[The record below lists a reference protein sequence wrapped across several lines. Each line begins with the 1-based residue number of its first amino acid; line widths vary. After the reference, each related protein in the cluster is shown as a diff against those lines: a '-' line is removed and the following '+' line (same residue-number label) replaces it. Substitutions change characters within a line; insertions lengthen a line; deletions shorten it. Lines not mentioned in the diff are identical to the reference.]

1 MRRRSERRRAAAAAA
16 AAKVTAATAGAVPI
30 AANRG
35 GGALPVSA
43 AAPSLA
49 DGAPSTSSSGAP
61 PRGGARKPLAIHPA
75 EQFKLHVHGHEFQNG
90 EELVLNPDF
99 FPQLKELHW
108 DDYVVE
114 VFHPR
119 TMNPDGET
127 MVREQTKEFGESVLS
142 AARHHLLMEI
152 PHTSNLPIRGKM
164 QVSVLNDT
172 AADFHLAAYKDVM
185 VRFVAKAHVEVDFIE
200 VSLKD
205 QFMSRRDLWYLKKSI
220 VGSAIYVGKNIR
232 VHGARWQVM
241 DIRAGGEKVSSGV
254 ISEKTKFAFRSRT
267 SRVMWLVQL
276 SPEMWDI
283 ANSGKLYMEIFLNV
297 VENVLNKWM
306 KHKVSHSLTIIFFAR
321 NYYPELEQEQ
331 ELSTS
336 GRKRC
341 ASSASNRTRLGTSS
355 SSRKRGEDR
364 DRTFPYERRDY
375 FPIGVDENGRH
386 YQDFYKVVAFD
397 KVVMEVQPL
406 LVKLKRELNEFPHA
420 CGWRTHASPYYTL
433 DRTAPST
440 SFTGLNNESVPR
452 QGDPSYARDGN
463 LLEAINLVLN
473 IFEKHHIDRHLAR
486 SGQSVVLMTAGN
498 GIFSVNKRLAEITEQ
513 RMMDHGIGID
523 LISLA
528 TPPLHKCPLFL
539 FRQSDLTDMKLPS
552 RAGETNAVADACVCA
567 NQNNQNNQKAAAF
580 QRRSRTSSNDGMFDS
595 QSIADGGVASVRN
608 NPLCKYCTQRLE
620 NRKNYV
626 IPLWIPLCFVQ
637 EEMMVDH
644 KCPLDEDIARSCP
657 VCHPKVAKVK
667 DFVPLPMCRM
677 FKDDR
682 SMHALYSLP
691 KPLKKL
697 LNRFQEPDSSGSDDD
712 DENGIS
718 ATMISGMSTYNDLMF
733 AGFDSDLVRARSPSI
748 TSVDDMITYG
758 GDMLPK
764 VRSFSPADRNK
775 ALQEF
780 EKYDEQV
787 FGFSGNRGT
796 VPSKSSDGDR
806 LCLTPPLRPIQPPG
820 SNSKKRAGTGSV
832 MTFQS
837 SSAGNNATTRE
848 DNAVSQW
855 RQLERSSSPLP
866 LDGSPSSDGKLVSD
880 DELSVLDYNK
890 PRNISGSLPSTYQL
904 DSGPSYAPYTTSPM
918 LRPTEVVSKDDL
930 FSSQAFIFSSKL
942 TSNQRR
948 WSQIRPNEDAKYR
961 LVQNMLKWKSLCFP
975 ALLPLTSDF
984 FPTSKELQAHY
995 TESFYSVTLPERD
1008 EQNGVTF
1015 RDYSEFV
1022 MEMVAQR
1029 FSQDF
1034 QLVEM
1039 GDAGEKSGTVF
1050 RLSMGHRVHEITFN
1064 EETQT
1069 IDVKRYLQKAKV
1081 RSDIDIME
1089 YRYSLWSPVAHAFLS
1104 VSQEFRKYPRLE
1116 YSWNYL
1122 DQLICGYYDEMSEG
1136 TRYKRILYCIVPPRL
1151 EQSEQDKEN
1160 LRDYTERC
1168 KKFLEYL
1175 RPKADTN
1182 TGFPNVRIS
1191 TEWKESMA
1199 TSGVDAFKRVAQEN
1213 VKVPMTMSDAPT
1225 SQNWVITR
1233 IDTELLSTQC
1243 FHVEVQW
1250 LVCRSSLVDDFI
1262 TGIVRRAKQLGLEFI
1277 QVPENGISSNLDM
1290 HPMICPIFLPVTK
1303 MIEKALIE
1311 RFNFCCE
1318 ALHPIPFTHLNH
1330 SEEYAILH
1338 QEPRIRNRRVIS
1350 YYRQYVHRTLS
1361 CFVRMTQTGLVW
1373 ISNRKLMS
1381 DEVQELFDGLRQ
1393 LVDSVHIAHSAV
1405 ADVVDRAFE
1414 TRDAIAA
1421 AEKEDDSNGDI
1432 HAHSGSD
1439 EGDHTETNTTD
1450 EDNNERVSTSSNSSI
1465 VDEDKENANP

>member
-16 AAKVTAATAGAVPI
+16 AAKVLPLAPTTDAGGPPVATATTAA
-30 AANRG
+30 
-35 GGALPVSA
+35 
-43 AAPSLA
+43 
-49 DGAPSTSSSGAP
+49 DGLSSSSSTASTTAP
-61 PRGGARKPLAIHPA
+61 ARARKPLAIHPA

-90 EELVLNPDF
+90 EELVLNPEY

-119 TMNPDGET
+119 MMDLDGES
-127 MVREQTKEFGESVLS
+127 MAARELTSFEYTGEFGESVLA
-142 AARHHLLMEI
+142 AARRHLLLEI
-152 PHTSNLPIRGKM
+152 PQSSNLPIKGKM
-164 QVSVLNDT
+164 QVSVLKDT
-172 AADFHLAAYKDVM
+172 AADFHLAPFKDVM
-185 VRFVAKAHVEVDFIE
+185 VRFVAKAHVEVDFVE

-205 QFMSRRDLWYLKKSI
+205 QFLSRRDLWYLKKSI

-232 VHGARWQVM
+232 VHGTRWQVM
-241 DIRAGGEKVSSGV
+241 DIRAGGEMVSSGV
-254 ISEKTKFAFRSRT
+254 ISDKTKFAFRSRT

-276 SPEMWDI
+276 SPEMWDM

-336 GRKRC
+336 GRKRR
-341 ASSASNRTRLGTSS
+341 ASSASNRTRLGASS
-355 SSRKRGEDR
+355 SKKRGEDR

-397 KVVMEVQPL
+397 SIVTEVQPL
-406 LVKLKRELNEFPHA
+406 LVKLKREMNEFPHA
-420 CGWRTHASPYYTL
+420 CGWRSHPSPYYTP
-433 DRTAPST
+433 PSP
-440 SFTGLNNESVPR
+440 SSPTGSAGVSNESVPR

-539 FRQSDLTDMKLPS
+539 FRQSDLTEMKLPG
-552 RAGETNAVADACVCA
+552 RAGETNAIADACVCA
-567 NQNNQNNQKAAAF
+567 NQNNPKAAAF
-580 QRRSRTSSNDGMFDS
+580 QRRSRTASNDGMFDS
-595 QSIADGGVASVRN
+595 QSIADAGVASVRTN
-608 NPLCKYCTQRLE
+608 QLCKYCTQRLE

-637 EEMMVDH
+637 EDMMIDH
-644 KCPLDEDIARSCP
+644 KCPLDEDITRSCP
-657 VCHPKVAKVK
+657 VCHPKVAKTK

-677 FKDDR
+677 FKEDR
-682 SMHALYSLP
+682 SVDVMYSLP
-691 KPLKKL
+691 KPLEKL
-697 LNRFQEPDSSGSDDD
+697 LNRFQDPDSSGSDDD
-712 DENGIS
+712 DESGLS
-718 ATMISGMSTYNDLMF
+718 ATRISGMSTYNDLMF

-764 VRSFSPADRNK
+764 ARSFSPADRK
-775 ALQEF
+775 KTLQEF

-787 FGFSGNRGT
+787 FGFSGNRGAI
-796 VPSKSSDGDR
+796 PSKSSDGDR

-820 SNSKKRAGTGSV
+820 SNTKKRAGAGSV

-837 SSAGNNATTRE
+837 SSAGNNPSNGNDSGA
-848 DNAVSQW
+848 SQW
-855 RQLERSSSPLP
+855 RQLERSPSPLP
-866 LDGSPSSDGKLVSD
+866 LDGSVSSDSKLVSSSD

-890 PRNISGSLPSTYQL
+890 TRNISGSLPSTYQL

-918 LRPTEVVSKDDL
+918 LRPTDGVSKDDL
-930 FSSQAFIFSSKL
+930 FNSQAFIFSSKL

-948 WSQIRPNEDAKYR
+948 WSQIRPSQDAKYR

-1008 EQNGVTF
+1008 EQNDITF
-1015 RDYSEFV
+1015 RDYSELV
-1022 MEMVAQR
+1022 TEMVAQR

-1034 QLVEM
+1034 QLVGMDDSSES
-1039 GDAGEKSGTVF
+1039 AGTVF
-1050 RLSMGHRVHEITFN
+1050 RLSMGHRIHEITFN

-1081 RSDIDIME
+1081 RSDVDIME
-1089 YRYSLWSPVAHAFLS
+1089 YRYSLWSPVAQAFLS

-1122 DQLICGYYDEMSEG
+1122 DQLICGYYDEMSEA

-1151 EQSEQDKEN
+1151 EQSGQDKGEH
-1160 LRDYTERC
+1160 LH
-1168 KKFLEYL
+1168 FLLLLLHCGMRVEKY
-1175 RPKADTN
+1175 TN
-1182 TGFPNVRIS
+1182 TKRFRMCMIQKTSKTTRRDARSFSS
-1191 TEWKESMA
+1191 T
-1199 TSGVDAFKRVAQEN
+1199 
-1213 VKVPMTMSDAPT
+1213 
-1225 SQNWVITR
+1225 
-1233 IDTELLSTQC
+1233 C
-1243 FHVEVQW
+1243 
-1250 LVCRSSLVDDFI
+1250 
-1262 TGIVRRAKQLGLEFI
+1262 VRRQ
-1277 QVPENGISSNLDM
+1277 
-1290 HPMICPIFLPVTK
+1290 
-1303 MIEKALIE
+1303 
-1311 RFNFCCE
+1311 
-1318 ALHPIPFTHLNH
+1318 
-1330 SEEYAILH
+1330 
-1338 QEPRIRNRRVIS
+1338 IRTQGS
-1350 YYRQYVHRTLS
+1350 RT
-1361 CFVRMTQTGLVW
+1361 
-1373 ISNRKLMS
+1373 
-1381 DEVQELFDGLRQ
+1381 
-1393 LVDSVHIAHSAV
+1393 
-1405 ADVVDRAFE
+1405 
-1414 TRDAIAA
+1414 
-1421 AEKEDDSNGDI
+1421 
-1432 HAHSGSD
+1432 
-1439 EGDHTETNTTD
+1439 
-1450 EDNNERVSTSSNSSI
+1450 
-1465 VDEDKENANP
+1465 